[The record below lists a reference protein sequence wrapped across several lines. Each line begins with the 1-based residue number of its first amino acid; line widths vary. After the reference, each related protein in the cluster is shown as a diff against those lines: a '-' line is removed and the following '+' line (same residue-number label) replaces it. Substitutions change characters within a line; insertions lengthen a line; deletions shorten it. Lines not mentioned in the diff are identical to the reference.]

1 MRRGGT
7 GSWVGVLAVLAGL
20 MGIARVAGAQEQ
32 VDLAL
37 VLTVDVSLSMDLDEQ
52 RLQRDGYVA
61 AFRDPLVL
69 AAIASGAHRRIG
81 VTYVEWAGPFTQVTV
96 LPWTLI
102 DGPETAERFAAALE
116 AKQISRARMTSISG
130 ALSYADRMLDRSPY
144 QAPRRVIDVSG
155 DGPNNAGAH
164 IVPTRDALVAR
175 GIIINGL
182 PLMLKTGGEYGNFD
196 IPNLDQYYAQCVI
209 GGPGSFSIPVRE
221 KAEIGAAIRQK
232 LVLEIADLGPPDRHP
247 RAAVIP
253 VQMTPKPPAADCLI
267 GEKLWQRYIDGRD
280 FR

>member
-1 MRRGGT
+1 M
-7 GSWVGVLAVLAGL
+7 WVCLLAIFAGQ
-20 MGIARVAGAQEQ
+20 APHVSKAETQ
-32 VDLAL
+32 VDLEL

-81 VTYVEWAGPFTQVTV
+81 VIYIEWAGPFTQSTV

-102 DGPETAERFAAALE
+102 DGVETAERFASALE
-116 AKQISRARMTSISG
+116 KKPISRDRMTSISG
-130 ALSYADRMLDRSPY
+130 ALLYADRVLEKSPY
-144 QAPRRVIDVSG
+144 RAPRRVIDVSG
-155 DGPNNAGAH
+155 DGPNNAGGP
-164 IVPTRDALVAR
+164 IVPTRDELVAR

-196 IPNLDQYYAQCVI
+196 IPNLDQYYADCVI
-209 GGPGSFSIPVRE
+209 GGPGSFSIPVRD

-232 LVLEIADLGPPDRHP
+232 LVLEIADLGPRDPLPDLSI
-247 RAAVIP
+247 IP
-253 VQMTPKPPAADCLI
+253 VQSTPQPPRADCLI
-267 GEKLWQRYIDGRD
+267 GEKLWQRYLDGRG